1 MYLTEYSSPLGSIFL
16 ASDGTALVGLWM
28 EGQKY
33 FAATL
38 GADVTKN
45 AELPVFRQI
54 MDWLDAYFEKRPL
67 PALPPLAPKGSDFRQ
82 AVWKL
87 LLQIPYGEVTTYGE
101 LAHALQAQGISAAA
115 QAVGGAVGHNPISI
129 IIPCLEKD
137 WATAAEKLL
146 YHLDESKKSTF
157 RLVFDSIDSNNIGF

>member
-67 PALPPLAPKGSDFRQ
+67 HYHPLPPCCGGG
-82 AVWKL
+82 WE
-87 LLQIPYGEVTTYGE
+87 PY
-101 LAHALQAQGISAAA
+101 
-115 QAVGGAVGHNPISI
+115 
-129 IIPCLEKD
+129 
-137 WATAAEKLL
+137 
-146 YHLDESKKSTF
+146 
-157 RLVFDSIDSNNIGF
+157 RLCRRRG

>member
-67 PALPPLAPKGSDFRQ
+67 PALPPLAPKGSDFQQ

-101 LAHALQAQGISAAA
+101 LAHALQAQGVSAAA
-115 QAVGGAVGHNPISI
+115 QATIQSPLSSPATVLWGRMGALPAM
-129 IIPCLEKD
+129 P
-137 WATAAEKLL
+137 AAWI
-146 YHLDESKKSTF
+146 KSAF
-157 RLVFDSIDSNNIGF
+157 Y

>member
-101 LAHALQAQGISAAA
+101 LAHALQAQGVSGRGTGCWRSGRP
-115 QAVGGAVGHNPISI
+115 QSNLHYHPLPPCCGGGWEP
-129 IIPCLEKD
+129 
-137 WATAAEKLL
+137 
-146 YHLDESKKSTF
+146 Y
-157 RLVFDSIDSNNIGF
+157 RLCRRRG